1 MEVTKLTEQ
10 HKTHTF
16 PCVLENIGTDSEGA
30 PGLILFCF
38 KDAKDVIV
46 GVVLDP
52 GTTKCR
58 KGYASDAW
66 SITTFPH
73 HWKPVN
79 VSLIME

>member
-1 MEVTKLTEQ
+1 MRVTKMSEQ
-10 HKTHTF
+10 HKAHTF
-16 PCVLENIGTDSEGA
+16 PCVLENIGTGISGA
-30 PGLILFCF
+30 PGLILFCYKNE
-38 KDAKDVIV
+38 KDSII

-52 GTTKCR
+52 GTTKFR
-58 KGYASDAW
+58 KGSASDSW